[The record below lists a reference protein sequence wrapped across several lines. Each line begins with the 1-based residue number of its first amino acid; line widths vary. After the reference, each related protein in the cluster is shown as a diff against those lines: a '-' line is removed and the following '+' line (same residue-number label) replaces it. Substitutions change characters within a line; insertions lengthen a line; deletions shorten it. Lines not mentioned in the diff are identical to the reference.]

1 MQTRFK
7 ITTGDEEV
15 IIRVK
20 PKHIVLSERAGFGK
34 EPSAESTY
42 RMAWIA
48 VGSDLDFDDWIDSVD
63 DIDPIFDDGDDAVP
77 PTTKGSRG
85 SRSERA

>member
-7 ITTGDEEV
+7 ITTGDQVE
-15 IIRVK
+15 IIKVK
-20 PKHIVLSERAGFGK
+20 PMHIVLSERAGFGK

-48 VGSDLDFDDWIDSVD
+48 AGSEMNFDEWLNSVD
-63 DIDPIFDDGDDAVP
+63 DIDPMFEEEDDVVP
-77 PTTKGSRG
+77 PVTKGSRG
-85 SRSERA
+85 